1 MRGRGPTRDPRPD
14 PNGHR
19 ARRGVLLRT
28 VRTGVA
34 AALIASG
41 LLVVLAQCGGHDV
54 PPELS
59 DAPDVDQEEQEA
71 VPADDSARVSADLV
85 RLTVPTSV
93 AGGFPHGTHGDVEC
107 TQCHTTLAAHGSHS
121 DVECTDC
128 HQGPAWLGERVV
140 FSRDECSDCHHDPE
154 QPRTCEAC
162 HGEAI
167 SRPRI
172 TRTAA
177 ANPTTGS
184 GPTTRELLFGHEDHG
199 TLACTDCHTEPVS
212 RDPSRECRS
221 CHQDHHR
228 DDTDCGLCHGEP
240 LLEVHDLRAHV
251 GCGGAGC
258 HEEPVTARLGP
269 TRSVCTACHAEQTT
283 HYPEG
288 DCAECHRVS
297 PSGRTSV
304 RGTG

>member
-1 MRGRGPTRDPRPD
+1 M
-14 PNGHR
+14 
-19 ARRGVLLRT
+19 ARREVLLRT
-28 VRTGVA
+28 LRTPLA
-34 AALIASG
+34 AALVASG
-41 LLVVLAQCGGHDV
+41 LLVVLADCTGHDV
-54 PPELS
+54 PPESSGAPESEPEETETRPAS
-59 DAPDVDQEEQEA
+59 D
-71 VPADDSARVSADLV
+71 SGGVSADLI
-85 RLTVPTSV
+85 RLTVPTAV
-93 AGGFPHGTHGDVEC
+93 TGGFPHGTHGDVEC
-107 TQCHTTLAAHGSHS
+107 TQCHTTLAAHDSHTG
-121 DVECTDC
+121 VECTDC

-140 FSRDECSDCHHDPE
+140 FSRDECRACHHDAE
-154 QPRTCEAC
+154 QPRTCDTC

-184 GPTTRELLFGHEDHG
+184 GPTSRELLFGHEDHG
-199 TLACTDCHTEPVS
+199 TLACTDCHGEPSSKAFSV
-212 RDPSRECRS
+212 ECRS

-228 DDTDCGLCHGEP
+228 EDTNCGLCHGAP
-240 LLEVHDLRAHV
+240 LLEVHDLKAHL

-258 HEEPVTARLGP
+258 HEEPVTAQLGP
-269 TRSVCTACHAEQTT
+269 SRSVCTACHSDQAT